1 MIWDLGLWIADWSD
15 FRRVTRNA
23 KPVTEPTASNQ
34 KQVTRNQL
42 HAHHLPP
49 MSPLL
54 CHLGTAVPPWMP
66 NHGIQEPADA
76 GDRSPA
82 HHGRKR
88 LPLFRG
94 EKNEQSSAKLPE

>member
-1 MIWDLGLWIADWSD
+1 M
-15 FRRVTRNA
+15 
-23 KPVTEPTASNQ
+23 
-34 KQVTRNQL
+34 
-42 HAHHLPP
+42 
-49 MSPLL
+49 
-54 CHLGTAVPPWMP
+54 GTAVPPWMP

-94 EKNEQSSAKLPE
+94 EKKEQSSAKLPEWKISIKNNSRRLNLVCFAHHWNAGILECWALGFCKDELMA